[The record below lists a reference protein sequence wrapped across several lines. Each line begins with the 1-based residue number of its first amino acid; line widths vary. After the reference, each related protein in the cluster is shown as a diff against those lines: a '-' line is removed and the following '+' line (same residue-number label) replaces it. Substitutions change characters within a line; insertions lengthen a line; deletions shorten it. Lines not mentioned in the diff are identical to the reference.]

1 MNLSI
6 FVGDGVG
13 VSEGGLGMY
22 PYTSSLL
29 ELSRCTPSRA
39 RVLEGPWARVVTPLK
54 ASVWEKLLC
63 NHPDRDFVQF
73 ICTGIR
79 EGFRIGFNG
88 ALVNCRSVAGNLRS
102 VKEHSEVVRKCI
114 EEEKEAGSSLVR
126 DAFPWGARKSISLL
140 TVQKLGNMHE
150 R

>member
-1 MNLSI
+1 MHELLI
-6 FVGDGVG
+6 FIGDGVG
-13 VSEGGLGMY
+13 VSEGGLGTY
-22 PYTSSLL
+22 PYTGSLL
-29 ELSRCTPSRA
+29 ELA

-102 VKEHSEVVRKCI
+102 VKEHSEVVRKYI
-114 EEEKEAGSSLVR
+114 EEERRQGGYSVR
-126 DAFPWGARKSISLL
+126 
-140 TVQKLGNMHE
+140 KLGKSQ
-150 R
+150 